1 MTDQDKLNTLE
12 AISNAA
18 WLTLNGVTPKINF
31 RNGWLPI
38 EDQERA
44 MGCLGIIKS
53 TFAIKRGLERGL
65 ERGLDVVE

>member
-18 WLTLNGVTPKINF
+18 WLTLNGVTRSDP
-31 RNGWLPI
+31 LPI

-44 MGCLGIIKS
+44 IRCLGIIKS
-53 TFAIKRGLERGL
+53 TFEIKRGLERGL
-65 ERGLDVVE
+65 DQSSS